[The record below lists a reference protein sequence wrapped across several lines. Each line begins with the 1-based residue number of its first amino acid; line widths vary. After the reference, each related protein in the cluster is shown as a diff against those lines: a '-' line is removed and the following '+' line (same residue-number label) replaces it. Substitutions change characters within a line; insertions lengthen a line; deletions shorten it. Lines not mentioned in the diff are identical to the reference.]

1 MAEYDRK
8 YIEWLKEQPIEEL
21 TPEQRRL
28 RNLNPIKNGEVRN
41 PNGAKK
47 GSKHWSTYF
56 QKMMDDPKFFQTF
69 VKSLPKEWEGIID
82 NSSAKAIAAA
92 VIATTTRKSLEKASK
107 NEDFDKDTREM
118 IALLHKIAYGDK
130 ITYSADESFFNSPV
144 INFNVVPDREEKTE
158 QQE

>member
-1 MAEYDRK
+1 
-8 YIEWLKEQPIEEL
+8 
-21 TPEQRRL
+21 
-28 RNLNPIKNGEVRN
+28 
-41 PNGAKK
+41 
-47 GSKHWSTYF
+47 
-56 QKMMDDPKFFQTF
+56 MDDTKIFQTF

-130 ITYSADESFFNSPV
+130 ITYSADDSFFNSPV

>member
-56 QKMMDDPKFFQTF
+56 QKMMDDPEFFKTF
-69 VKSLPKEWEGIID
+69 VKSIPKEWTDIVD

-92 VIATTTRKSLEKASK
+92 VVSSTTKKCLETAAKGG
-107 NEDFDKDTREM
+107 EIDKDTREM
-118 IALLHKIAYGDK
+118 IALLNKVAYGDK
-130 ITYSADESFFNSPV
+130 VVYSTDDSFFNSPV
-144 INFNVVPDREEKTE
+144 INFNVVPDREEKQKE
-158 QQE
+158 QE

>member
-56 QKMMDDPKFFQTF
+56 QKMMDTQ
-69 VKSLPKEWEGIID
+69 
-82 NSSAKAIAAA
+82 
-92 VIATTTRKSLEKASK
+92 
-107 NEDFDKDTREM
+107 
-118 IALLHKIAYGDK
+118 
-130 ITYSADESFFNSPV
+130 
-144 INFNVVPDREEKTE
+144 
-158 QQE
+158 

>member
-56 QKMMDDPKFFQTF
+56 QKIMDDPEFFNTF
-69 VKSLPKEWEGIID
+69 IKSVPQKWTNIVD

-92 VIATTTRKSLEKASK
+92 VVFSTTKNCLETVATGKEI
-107 NEDFDKDTREM
+107 DKDTRDM
-118 IALLHKIAYGDK
+118 IALLNKIAYGDK
-130 ITYSADESFFNSPV
+130 ITYSADDSFFNSPV

>member
-8 YIEWLKEQPIEEL
+8 YIEWLKEQPIENL
-21 TPEQRRL
+21 TSEQRRL

-56 QKMMDDPKFFQTF
+56 QKMMDDPEFFKTF
-69 VKSLPKEWEGIID
+69 VKSIPKEWTDIVD

-92 VIATTTRKSLEKASK
+92 VVSSTTKKCLETAAKG
-107 NEDFDKDTREM
+107 EEIDKDTREM
-118 IALLHKIAYGDK
+118 IALLNKVAYGDK
-130 ITYSADESFFNSPV
+130 VVYSTDDSFFNSPV

>member
-1 MAEYDRK
+1 MADYDRK
-8 YIEWLKEQPIEEL
+8 YIEWLKTQPIEEL

-56 QKMMDDPKFFQTF
+56 QKMMDDPEFFNTF
-69 VKSLPKEWEGIID
+69 VKSIPKEWTNIVD

-92 VIATTTRKSLEKASK
+92 VVSSTTKKCLETVAAGK
-107 NEDFDKDTREM
+107 EIDKDTRDM
-118 IALLHKIAYGDK
+118 IALLNKIAYGDK
-130 ITYSADESFFNSPV
+130 VVYSTDDSFFNSPV
-144 INFNVVPDREEKTE
+144 INFNVVPDREEKQKE
-158 QQE
+158 QE

>member
-107 NEDFDKDTREM
+107 NEDFDNLD
-118 IALLHKIAYGDK
+118 I
-130 ITYSADESFFNSPV
+130 
-144 INFNVVPDREEKTE
+144 
-158 QQE
+158 

>member
-8 YIEWLKEQPIEEL
+8 YIEWLKEQPIENL
-21 TPEQRRL
+21 TSEQRRL

-56 QKMMDDPKFFQTF
+56 QKMMDDPEFFKTF
-69 VKSLPKEWEGIID
+69 VKSIPKEWTDIDD

-92 VIATTTRKSLEKASK
+92 VVSSTTKKCLETAAKG
-107 NEDFDKDTREM
+107 EEIDKDTREM
-118 IALLHKIAYGDK
+118 IALLNKVAYGDK
-130 ITYSADESFFNSPV
+130 VVYSTDDSFFNSPV